1 VSFVESTASPAYE
14 KSPLAG
20 TPGSAKRADDSR
32 GCCDVEPFASFRD
45 VLSVVTPFGTFTR
58 TSHRPYTYVV
68 VVCGTVLHP
77 VEIWRF

>member
-1 VSFVESTASPAYE
+1 MKNSRWGELAAQRSAPAT
-14 KSPLAG
+14 PPVLRCRAVCLA
-20 TPGSAKRADDSR
+20 
-32 GCCDVEPFASFRD
+32 RD

-77 VEIWRF
+77 VEIGAFDSRV